1 MMRRVVIL
9 GPTCAL
15 AFLTVCGCRQWFI
28 DGADREVAGLI
39 EQRQLAALGATSD
52 ADIGA
57 ESGKIGG
64 RSDRYSFVPSP
75 IDASVPEAFLSATRH
90 ADETGKST
98 EKSSNDT
105 PTEQASSQ
113 DKTEIEE
120 RQLFRLPDALVY
132 AMRHAR
138 DFQSEKEALYVA
150 ALDLTLERYL
160 WGPRFVESTL
170 GIDYANF
177 GQVRDFDRAM
187 TAVSRFA
194 VEQRLPYGG
203 EITATVINRLMR
215 DLGANVTSGE
225 SGQFIIDARLPLLR
239 GAGPVAYES
248 RYRAERELI
257 YSVRD
262 FERFRRRF
270 VVEIASGYFD
280 LLSAKTRVESAESQ
294 ASNLEEDLRRAQAL
308 ADAGRTLRIEAS
320 RARVSLL
327 EARNGA
333 VDAQERYDT
342 SLDLYKIRI
351 GMPTEMAID
360 VVEEALDLNDPRVP
374 VEVATETALKYR
386 LDLLNARDAIDD
398 ARRNVEVARN
408 ELLPQLDFSGSAT
421 MVTNPIRTNS
431 SSYNTE
437 RTTWRASMDFEI
449 PLDRKSERN
458 AYRRALIDLRR
469 VERDHDEAVDRVRLE
484 VRRALRRLEQAR
496 FSMTIQTENIE
507 INKFRADQARAQYKL
522 GRIASNRDVVEALD
536 GLTAARNRFAESQSE
551 FRRAILELL
560 RDTGTLRVRDGG
572 GWVRHDGSNAPADA
586 TRDGS

>member
-1 MMRRVVIL
+1 MVIL
-9 GPTCAL
+9 RPTL
-15 AFLTVCGCRQWFI
+15 VLVFLTVGGCQQWFI

-39 EQRQLAALGATSD
+39 EQRQRIALGATSD

-57 ESGKIGG
+57 ESGEIGG
-64 RSDRYSFVPSP
+64 RSDMYSFVPSP
-75 IDASVPEAFLSATRH
+75 IDSSVPEAFQIATRNT
-90 ADETGKST
+90 DETGELS
-98 EKSSNDT
+98 ET
-105 PTEQASSQ
+105 PPDDAQTEQASSQ
-113 DKTEIEE
+113 DKTENAE
-120 RQLFRLPDALVY
+120 RQRFTLRDALAY

-138 DFQSEKEALYVA
+138 DFQSEKESLYVA

-270 VVEIASGYFD
+270 VVDIASGYFD

-294 ASNLEEDLRRAQAL
+294 ASNLEEDLRRAEAL
-308 ADAGRTLRIEAS
+308 AEAGRTLRIEAS

-351 GMPTEMAID
+351 GMPTEIAID
-360 VVEEALDLNDPRVP
+360 VVEDSLDLNDPHVP
-374 VEVATETALKYR
+374 VAMATETALKYR

-408 ELLPQLDFSGSAT
+408 ELLPRFDFNGSAT
-421 MVTNPIRTNS
+421 MVTDPVRTNS
-431 SSYNTE
+431 ASYNTE
-437 RTTWRASMDFEI
+437 RTTWRASLDFEI

-484 VRRALRRLEQAR
+484 VRRALRRLEQTR

-507 INKFRADQARAQYKL
+507 INKFRADQARAQYEL

-536 GLTAARNRFAESQSE
+536 GLTAARNRFAESQSDY
-551 FRRAILELL
+551 RRAILELL

-572 GWVRHDGSNAPADA
+572 GWVRHDGSDEPADV
-586 TRDGS
+586 TGDGS